1 VDEPGFFHVGS
12 ELINYAPQSGSAI
25 DAPLFPD
32 TTAFKNWLL
41 ARLPAATAQEYKD
54 SPVSIFR
61 TEVVGVVRMGGAL
74 VPGVNRPFSFTS
86 SQSQGDL
93 ADKLYDGLMSRLDS
107 DIDYL
112 VFSSWEQTTGHLL
125 EVAKTILTVA
135 AIGLNTVIPGT
146 GTLLS
151 RIGLFMANLALD
163 GAYVA
168 ASLTQAHMAD
178 RPEDAAAFRN
188 EAILAGILGGVGTL
202 ASAAPL
208 TRQGITDA
216 LALYHRTKSATH
228 TFIPQALRSVT
239 WSRLADNVKINLLV
253 DSMKGS
259 EPARNLAL
267 LTTPEVVEHSIRQ
280 NLLLDSL
287 GTARTRFAWG
297 ELAFEQAQVQRRLQS
312 DLARLS
318 EVNGHIHR
326 LLDAPP
332 AVPRQTLPGEP
343 ELAAANWITGNSRS
357 AADPESVSEL
367 QARIRS
373 ALSQNRQADLL
384 DIHTIDSLHSAV
396 YQPAAG
402 QVEAGEALFAAIVR
416 YHPYGD
422 GNGRTARTLYALAQL
437 NKQESS
443 FKALTTHAE
452 HMLSPPMPSIT
463 F

>member
-1 VDEPGFFHVGS
+1 
-12 ELINYAPQSGSAI
+12 
-25 DAPLFPD
+25 
-32 TTAFKNWLL
+32 
-41 ARLPAATAQEYKD
+41 
-54 SPVSIFR
+54 
-61 TEVVGVVRMGGAL
+61 
-74 VPGVNRPFSFTS
+74 
-86 SQSQGDL
+86 
-93 ADKLYDGLMSRLDS
+93 
-107 DIDYL
+107 
-112 VFSSWEQTTGHLL
+112 
-125 EVAKTILTVA
+125 
-135 AIGLNTVIPGT
+135 
-146 GTLLS
+146 
-151 RIGLFMANLALD
+151 
-163 GAYVA
+163 
-168 ASLTQAHMAD
+168 
-178 RPEDAAAFRN
+178 
-188 EAILAGILGGVGTL
+188 
-202 ASAAPL
+202 L

-402 QVEAGEALFAAIVR
+402 QVERVFRSSSDPLFMGSDVGRAAFVKALDAIRIKVQAGQVDAGEALFAAIVR